1 MKKKLMKN
9 KHIPVMLEEVKSFIP
24 NRKNI
29 NVIDATFGSGG
40 YSSSIIKEFKVD
52 QLIAIDRDPIS
63 EIFAKE
69 LKNKYINFKLV
80 NDKFSNIDRIIKEV
94 NSRDKKYD
102 VIIFDLGVSSNQLD
116 NANRGFSF
124 QKEGPLDMNMGTSST
139 KAYEVVN
146 LYEEKKLAD
155 IIFKLGEEKF
165 SRRIAKNIVISR
177 KVKLI
182 SSTSELAKIVSDSIP
197 FRKIKNIRIH
207 PATKTF
213 QALRIYVND
222 EINELRTSLK
232 KTINILNKDG
242 LLIIVSFQSLEDRI
256 VKDFFNHHSGKRWRS
271 SRHYPEL
278 VDSGSITFKIITKKP
293 LRPSDT
299 EINLNPRS
307 RSAKLRVAQKII

>member
-1 MKKKLMKN
+1 MEN

-24 NRKNI
+24 NSKNI

-40 YSSSIIKEFKVD
+40 YSSSIIKEFKVN

-197 FRKIKNIRIH
+197 FSKIKNKRIH